1 MKIISKG
8 KGSPSDRSA
17 RFTCDGCGARLEAK
31 KSEGKY
37 VSDWKDGDYVEVK
50 CPQCKA
56 KNIVSAD
63 LFQL

>member
-1 MKIISKG
+1 MKILKKG
-8 KGSPSDRSA
+8 KGSPLDRSA
-17 RFTCDGCGARLEAK
+17 RFQCDGCGATIEAK

-37 VSDWKDGDYVEVK
+37 VSNWRDGDYVEVK